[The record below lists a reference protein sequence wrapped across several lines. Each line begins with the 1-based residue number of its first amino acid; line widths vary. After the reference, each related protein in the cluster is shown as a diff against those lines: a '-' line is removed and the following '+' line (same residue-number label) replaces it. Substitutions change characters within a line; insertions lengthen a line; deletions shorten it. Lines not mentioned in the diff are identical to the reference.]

1 MQYESKEKWGKGDK
15 VALGLDF
22 ANLPYLIDGDFKLT
36 ESTAI
41 ARYIIQ
47 RAGKP
52 ELLGRNPVDAAKVNN
67 IIGTLS
73 DALSDIKTLFW
84 TKDHATLKSGY
95 L

>member
-1 MQYESKEKWGKGDK
+1 M
-15 VALGLDF
+15 GLEF

-47 RAGKP
+47 LAGKP

-84 TKDHATLKSGY
+84 TKDHAVLKSGF